1 MTPLQVA
8 IVDDEPL
15 ARARLQRL
23 LAQVAG
29 DSVVV
34 ALDCANVDELLA
46 AAPLGP
52 LDVLFLDIRMPGGD
66 GFSALERWP
75 APRPRVVFVTGYQE
89 HAARAFDVHA
99 VDYLLKPVSA
109 ERLRETLDRLR
120 QSLATAGGAAGASA
134 PRPPDTLPLPV
145 GRRIQLVPVDQIDTV
160 EAQGNY
166 LEIRA
171 AERCYVIRRT
181 LASFEAELD
190 PARFMRLHRS
200 LIVRIGAIRE
210 IRPVG
215 SGRFRIELHGGG
227 RVQSGRNFRDRV
239 LALVGRQK
247 SSS

>member
-120 QSLATAGGAAGASA
+120 QPIGSAGGATGAPA
-134 PRPPDTLPLPV
+134 PQLPDTLPLPV

-247 SSS
+247 SPS

>member
-120 QSLATAGGAAGASA
+120 QPIGSAGGGTGAPA
-134 PRPPDTLPLPV
+134 PQLPDTLPLPV

-247 SSS
+247 SPS

>member
-1 MTPLQVA
+1 MKPLQVA

-89 HAARAFDVHA
+89 HAARAFEVHA

-109 ERLRETLDRLR
+109 DRLRETIDRLR
-120 QSLATAGGAAGASA
+120 QSLAGADAAGAPM
-134 PRPPDTLPLPV
+134 PRPSDTLPLPV

-171 AERCYVIRRT
+171 AERCYVVRRT

-247 SSS
+247 SPS